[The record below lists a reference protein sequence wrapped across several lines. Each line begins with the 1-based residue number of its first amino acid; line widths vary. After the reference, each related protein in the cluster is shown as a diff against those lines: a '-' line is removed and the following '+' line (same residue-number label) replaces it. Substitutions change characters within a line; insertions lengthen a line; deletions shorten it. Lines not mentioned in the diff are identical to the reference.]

1 MRSPD
6 PAAEPRRP
14 DHLGR
19 PEEAQDRRDRTDSAH
34 RADPN
39 TPDEP
44 RPDGDP
50 NRSQDQDT
58 AQDQPSGRDPTAD
71 PERVQDGAEPDR
83 ATDPGPTPDERRDT
97 ADAQDADDVTHT
109 FLMVCTEYSPEKG
122 GVVVFNRALAEALA
136 DAGHN
141 VIVRIGED
149 ASRYADAQRPNLRII
164 GPRDLPASPDS
175 RTLLGTADDP
185 DDMPDNVDFVI
196 GHTRFSGPDAAA
208 TRDARYPDAKLV
220 HFVHMVPEALG
231 RVKADDDP
239 NDRAAGIVN
248 HAIERDLVAGADLA
262 VGVGP
267 AIAEN
272 VREMVE
278 QARAAGGPVAT
289 KEVHELIP
297 GMEFVDRR
305 PRSIEGREMK
315 VLLFGRADVGQK
327 GAKEAARVVSM
338 LQAAGRP
345 VQLTVRGVPAKQ
357 VVEQQEQLAVVAR
370 AEVEVRPFT
379 TDRADLH
386 TDLDD
391 ADVMVMTSRAEG
403 FGLTAQEAAG
413 AGVPVVVPSSSGFG
427 RWLGD
432 GFSAAN
438 AGPSIVEQGFEDR
451 VPEDRW
457 FEALKNVADNYDDAQ
472 ERALALQQEFKDQN
486 VTWSGTVESLID
498 ALGRL

>member
-1 MRSPD
+1 M
-6 PAAEPRRP
+6 
-14 DHLGR
+14 
-19 PEEAQDRRDRTDSAH
+19 
-34 RADPN
+34 
-39 TPDEP
+39 
-44 RPDGDP
+44 
-50 NRSQDQDT
+50 
-58 AQDQPSGRDPTAD
+58 
-71 PERVQDGAEPDR
+71 
-83 ATDPGPTPDERRDT
+83 
-97 ADAQDADDVTHT
+97 
-109 FLMVCTEYSPEKG
+109 
-122 GVVVFNRALAEALA
+122 VFNRALAEALA

-149 ASRYADAQRPNLRII
+149 ASRYADAQRPNLRIL
-164 GPRDLPASPDS
+164 GPRDLPDAPDS
-175 RTLLGTADDP
+175 RKLLGTADDP
-185 DDMPDNVDFVI
+185 HDMPDHVDFVI

-208 TRDARYPDAKLV
+208 TRDARYPDAKLI

-239 NDRAAGIVN
+239 SDLAAGIKN
-248 HAIERDLVAGADLA
+248 HAIERALVANADLA

-289 KEVHELIP
+289 KDVHELIP

-305 PRSIEGREMK
+305 PRSIEGRPMK

-327 GAKEAARVVSM
+327 GAKEAARVVSR
-338 LQAAGRP
+338 LQFEGRP
-345 VQLTVRGVPAKQ
+345 VQLTVRGVPPAQ
-357 VVEQQEQLAVVAR
+357 VVYQQRQLANIAKTD
-370 AEVEVRPFT
+370 VEVRPFT
-379 TDRADLH
+379 TDRSDLY

-432 GFSAAN
+432 EFSAAN
-438 AGPSIVEQGFEDR
+438 AGPSIVDQGFEDR

-457 FEALKNVADNYDDAQ
+457 LEALRNVADNYDDAQ
-472 ERALALQQEFKDQN
+472 NRALALQQEFKDQN
-486 VTWSGTVESLID
+486 ATWPGTVEKLVK

>member
-1 MRSPD
+1 MCG
-6 PAAEPRRP
+6 EY
-14 DHLGR
+14 G
-19 PEEAQDRRDRTDSAH
+19 
-34 RADPN
+34 
-39 TPDEP
+39 
-44 RPDGDP
+44 
-50 NRSQDQDT
+50 
-58 AQDQPSGRDPTAD
+58 
-71 PERVQDGAEPDR
+71 PDR
-83 ATDPGPTPDERRDT
+83 
-97 ADAQDADDVTHT
+97 
-109 FLMVCTEYSPEKG
+109 G
-122 GVVVFNRALAEALA
+122 GVTVFNRALAEALA
-136 DAGHN
+136 DAGHS
-141 VIVRIGED
+141 VVVRIGED
-149 ASRYADAQRPNLRII
+149 AARYADAQRPNLRIL
-164 GPRDLPASPDS
+164 GPRDLPDAPDS

-196 GHTRFSGPDAAA
+196 GHTRFSGPAAAA
-208 TRDARYPDAKLV
+208 TRDTRFPDAKLI

-239 NDRAAGIVN
+239 RDLAAGIVN
-248 HAIERDLVAGADLA
+248 HAIERDLVANADLA

-278 QARAAGGPVAT
+278 QARAAGAPVVT
-289 KEVHELIP
+289 KGVHELIP

-305 PRSIEGREMK
+305 PRSIEGRPME

-327 GAKEAARVVSM
+327 GAKEAARVVGR
-338 LQAAGRP
+338 LQRAGVP
-345 VQLTVRGVPAKQ
+345 VRLTVRGVPAAQ
-357 VVEQQEQLAVVAR
+357 AANQQRVLSDIAKAD
-370 AEVEVRPFT
+370 VEVRPFT

-386 TDLDD
+386 TDLDG

-432 GFSAAN
+432 EFSAAN

-457 FEALKNVADNYDDAQ
+457 LEALKDVADDYDDAQ
-472 ERALALQQEFKDQN
+472 NRALALQQEFRDQD
-486 VTWSGTVESLID
+486 VTWSGTVRKLIE